1 MITQSCSSKAHSA
14 RRLPP
19 AAFDEDVSIVPAL
32 PPGGHPHGMF
42 TGRNVPSSRLPD
54 ICSTVPAVIP
64 GDPDVPP
71 ARSVRAVLVNAD
83 RRAQLYH
90 YLRSLGRSYP
100 QGNPNERVHKKFPHR
115 RILLKGYGEHAHGRS
130 GCEAR
135 QHSRRRADGRSR
147 PAVAWPPPTAQRVGG
162 RAEAVRL
169 ARPGGRQLGAGQ
181 RIGEAGAAARMAA
194 LGPRSHGRR
203 PPRNGLEAGWRG
215 KTGSAGRPAAA
226 PGSDRRSRR
235 RRMRPEEKVPVT
247 LRISR
252 PRTRPAVS
260 RGAVDCWAGSRARE
274 MAIVGRAKKR
284 ARCIGSVREY
294 IAGWRGVRVSWD

>member
-162 RAEAVRL
+162 RL
-169 ARPGGRQLGAGQ
+169 ARQDWFGRAAGSGAGQ
-181 RIGEAGAAARMAA
+181 RSEKPA
-194 LGPRSHGRR
+194 
-203 PPRNGLEAGWRG
+203 PPYA
-215 KTGSAGRPAAA
+215 AGREGAGDIADFQAAYQA
-226 PGSDRRSRR
+226 GGEPWSGRLLGRQQGQRDGNRREGEEEGALHRFCARVYRR
-235 RRMRPEEKVPVT
+235 VAR
-247 LRISR
+247 
-252 PRTRPAVS
+252 
-260 RGAVDCWAGSRARE
+260 GSRIMGLRWAS
-274 MAIVGRAKKR
+274 MKH
-284 ARCIGSVREY
+284 C
-294 IAGWRGVRVSWD
+294 

>member
-1 MITQSCSSKAHSA
+1 MITQSCSSNAHSA

-100 QGNPNERVHKKFPHR
+100 PGNPNKRVHKKFPHR
-115 RILLKGYGEHAHGRS
+115 RILLKDMES
-130 GCEAR
+130 
-135 QHSRRRADGRSR
+135 
-147 PAVAWPPPTAQRVGG
+147 T
-162 RAEAVRL
+162 
-169 ARPGGRQLGAGQ
+169 
-181 RIGEAGAAARMAA
+181 RMAVQGA
-194 LGPRSHGRR
+194 KLDSIIIAAQCA
-203 PPRNGLEAGWRG
+203 E
-215 KTGSAGRPAAA
+215 GS
-226 PGSDRRSRR
+226 
-235 RRMRPEEKVPVT
+235 K
-247 LRISR
+247 
-252 PRTRPAVS
+252 
-260 RGAVDCWAGSRARE
+260 
-274 MAIVGRAKKR
+274 
-284 ARCIGSVREY
+284 Y
-294 IAGWRGVRVSWD
+294 IQEQA